1 MGGGNDTHLH
11 NEKNSCTFRVRR
23 QAMSGRYLL
32 GKAAKMEDEDE
43 VMPKQSKRA
52 QEAKKSATLKKK
64 KKAGRKPKKS
74 SPKKPIARKV
84 STPKV
89 GRPAKKTKRGR
100 K

>member
-1 MGGGNDTHLH
+1 
-11 NEKNSCTFRVRR
+11 
-23 QAMSGRYLL
+23 MSGRYLL

-64 KKAGRKPKKS
+64 KKGGRKPKKS
-74 SPKKPIARKV
+74 SPKKPVARKV